1 MGKISKLLKLLGR
14 INNYE
19 IFWINL
25 MYIYIL
31 YVGINLIIMKLLGKN
46 I

>member
-31 YVGINLIIMKLLGKN
+31 YVGINVIIMKLLGKN